1 MSAHSSSSPS
11 AVRDLAR
18 KQRVWLC
25 LSALLAAVSVVL
37 LRAQTYDVVILNGRV
52 LDPESNLDAVRSVGI
67 TGRTI
72 AAVSTER
79 LTGRTTLDASGAI
92 VVPGFIDLHAHG
104 QAAEVYKL
112 RASDGVTT
120 ALELEVGTADI
131 DAWYRQR
138 ESRQVIN
145 FGVSVGHIPVRMAV
159 LRDSGAFLP
168 TGAGA
173 HQAASTGE
181 IAEIVRRI
189 EQGLDRG
196 AVSIGAGFVYTPA
209 ASRDELLAV
218 FGVAGRRRAPVHVHT
233 RRGLPGV
240 EEAIGLAS
248 ETKAPLHIVHVNSTS
263 VGATREVLAAID
275 RAREQGMDVTTEAYP
290 YTAGMTE
297 IQSAN
302 LDEYV
307 GAPAERLARLEW
319 PSTGERLTR
328 ESFEKYRKIGGPVVL
343 HTNTE
348 EMVKAAVT
356 SPLTMIASDAYW
368 ENGIGHP
375 RTTGT
380 YSKVLGRYVRG
391 QQALTLMDAIRK
403 MTLMPARRLEA
414 RVPAMKTKGRLR
426 TGADADIAVIDPATV
441 IDRSTYREPALAPI
455 GIRHVLVNGVAVV
468 ANGRAVDGVT
478 PGQPVRA
485 SAFRP

>member
-1 MSAHSSSSPS
+1 MPAHSSSSSSSRRGP
-11 AVRDLAR
+11 AR
-18 KQRVWLC
+18 KPRAGLC
-25 LSALLAAVSVVL
+25 LGALLAAACVVL
-37 LRAQTYDVVILNGRV
+37 LRAQTYDVVIVNGRV

-67 TGRTI
+67 TGRAI
-72 AAVSTER
+72 AAISSER
-79 LTGRTTLDASGAI
+79 LTGRTTVDATGAI

-104 QAAEVYKL
+104 QAAEVYRL

-138 ESRQVIN
+138 QSGQVLN
-145 FGVSVGHIPVRMAV
+145 FGVSVGHIPVRMAA
-159 LRDSGAFLP
+159 LRDPGAFLP

-173 HQAASTGE
+173 HQAASTAE

-209 ASRDELLAV
+209 ASREELLAV

-240 EEAIGLAS
+240 EEAIALAS

-263 VGATREVLAAID
+263 VAATREVLAVID
-275 RAREQGMDVTTEAYP
+275 RARKGGMDVTTEAYP

-307 GAPAERLARLEW
+307 GAPPERLALLEW
-319 PSTGERLTR
+319 PGTGERLNR
-328 ESFEKYRKIGGPVVL
+328 ESFEKYRKVGGPVVL

-380 YSKVLGRYVRG
+380 YSKVLGRFVRE
-391 QQALTLMDAIRK
+391 QQALALMDAIRK
-403 MTLMPARRLEA
+403 MTLMPALRLEG
-414 RVPAMKTKGRLR
+414 RVPAMKSKGRLR
-426 TGADADIAVIDPATV
+426 TGADADIAVIDAATV
-441 IDRSTYREPALAPI
+441 IDRSTYRQPALAPI

-468 ANGRAVDGVT
+468 ANGRAVDGVK

-485 SAFRP
+485 PVIRP

>member
-1 MSAHSSSSPS
+1 MPAHTSSSLS

-18 KQRVWLC
+18 KQRAWLC
-25 LSALLAAVSVVL
+25 LGALLAAVSVVL
-37 LRAQTYDVVILNGRV
+37 LRAQTYDVVIVNGRV

-72 AAVSTER
+72 VAVATER
-79 LTGRTTLDASGAI
+79 LTGRTTIDATGAI

-104 QAAEVYKL
+104 QSADVYAL

-120 ALELEVGTADI
+120 ALELEVGAADI
-131 DAWYRQR
+131 DGWYRQR
-138 ESRQVIN
+138 ESGQVIN
-145 FGVSVGHIPVRMAV
+145 YGVSVGHIPVRMAV
-159 LRDSGAFLP
+159 LRDEGAFLP

-173 HQAASTGE
+173 HQAASSGE
-181 IAEIVRRI
+181 VAEIVRRI
-189 EQGLDRG
+189 ERGLDRG

-218 FGVAGRRRAPVHVHT
+218 FAVAGRRHAPVHAHT

-263 VGATREVLAAID
+263 VGATPDVLAMIE
-275 RAREQGMDVTTEAYP
+275 RARHHGMDVTTEAYP

-297 IQSAN
+297 IRSAN

-307 GAPAERLARLEW
+307 GAPAERLALLEW
-319 PSTGERLTR
+319 PRTGERLNR
-328 ESFEKYRKIGGPVVL
+328 ESFQKYRNIGGPVVL

-380 YSKVLGRYVRG
+380 YSRVLGRFVRE
-391 QQALTLMDAIRK
+391 QHALTLMDAIRK
-403 MTLMPARRLEA
+403 MTLMPARRLEE
-414 RVPAMKTKGRLR
+414 RVPAMKMKGRLR
-426 TGADADIAVIDPATV
+426 TGADADIAIVDAATV

-468 ANGRAVDGVT
+468 TNGRTVDGVT
-478 PGQPVRA
+478 PGRPVRA
-485 SAFRP
+485 PASRP

>member
-1 MSAHSSSSPS
+1 
-11 AVRDLAR
+11 
-18 KQRVWLC
+18 
-25 LSALLAAVSVVL
+25 
-37 LRAQTYDVVILNGRV
+37 
-52 LDPESNLDAVRSVGI
+52 
-67 TGRTI
+67 
-72 AAVSTER
+72 
-79 LTGRTTLDASGAI
+79 
-92 VVPGFIDLHAHG
+92 
-104 QAAEVYKL
+104 
-112 RASDGVTT
+112 
-120 ALELEVGTADI
+120 
-131 DAWYRQR
+131 
-138 ESRQVIN
+138 VIN

-159 LRDSGAFLP
+159 LRDPGGFLP

-173 HQAASTGE
+173 HQAASAAE

-218 FGVAGRRRAPVHVHT
+218 FGVAGRRHVAVHVHT

-275 RAREQGMDVTTEAYP
+275 RARKQGIDVTTEAYP

-307 GAPAERLARLEW
+307 GAPAEKLAQLEW
-319 PSTGERLTR
+319 PATGERLNR

-356 SPLTMIASDAYW
+356 SPLTIIASDAYW
-368 ENGIGHP
+368 ENGVGHP

-380 YSKVLGRYVRG
+380 YSKVLGRFVRE
-391 QQALTLMDAIRK
+391 QQALTLMDAITK

-414 RVPAMKTKGRLR
+414 RVPAMKMKGRLR

-455 GIRHVLVNGVAVV
+455 GIRYVLVNGVLVV
-468 ANGRAVDGVT
+468 KDGQLQSNVYPGR
-478 PGQPVRA
+478 PIRA
-485 SAFRP
+485 PFK

>member
-1 MSAHSSSSPS
+1 
-11 AVRDLAR
+11 V
-18 KQRVWLC
+18 
-25 LSALLAAVSVVL
+25 ALLP
-37 LRAQTYDVVILNGRV
+37 AQAYDVVIVNGRV
-52 LDPESNLDAVRSVGI
+52 LDPESNLDAIRSVGI

-79 LTGRTTLDASGAI
+79 LTGRTTIDATGAI

-104 QAAEVYKL
+104 QAADVYRL

-120 ALELEVGTADI
+120 AFELEVGAADI
-131 DAWYRQR
+131 DEWYRRR
-138 ESRQVIN
+138 EGGQVIN

-159 LRDSGAFLP
+159 LRDPGVFLP

-173 HQAASTGE
+173 HQAASPGE
-181 IAEIVRRI
+181 VAEIVRRI

-196 AVSIGAGFVYTPA
+196 AVSMGAGFVYTPA

-218 FGVAGRRRAPVHVHT
+218 FGVAGRRRVPVHVHA

-240 EEAIGLAS
+240 EEAIALAS
-248 ETKAPLHIVHVNSTS
+248 EAKAPLHVVHVNSTS
-263 VGATREVLAAID
+263 VGATREVLAAIG
-275 RAREQGMDVTTEAYP
+275 RARSRGMDVTTEAYP

-302 LDEYV
+302 LDEYA
-307 GAPAERLARLEW
+307 GAPPERLALLEW
-319 PSTGERLTR
+319 PATGERLNR

-356 SPLTMIASDAYW
+356 SPLTLIASDAYW

-380 YSKVLGRYVRG
+380 YSKVLGRFVRE

-403 MTLMPARRLEA
+403 MTLMPAQRLEG

-426 TGADADIAVIDPATV
+426 AGADADIAVIDPATV
-441 IDRSTYREPALAPI
+441 IDRSTYREPALPPG

-468 ANGRAVDGVT
+468 SNGRPVDGVA

-485 SAFRP
+485 PVARP